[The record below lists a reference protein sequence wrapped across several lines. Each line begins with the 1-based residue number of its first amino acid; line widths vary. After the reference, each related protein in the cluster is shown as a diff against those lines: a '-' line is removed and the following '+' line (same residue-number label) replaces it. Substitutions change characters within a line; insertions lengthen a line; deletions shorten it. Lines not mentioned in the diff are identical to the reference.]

1 MRMMIFAVM
10 LLVAV
15 SPTLAAARC
24 YDPEEVRAEQLLR
37 LHSELMV
44 ITVTCRQGSM
54 GRDLPG
60 AYAKFTRD
68 NIAALH
74 DAEAKLV
81 AFYKENFGGNGID
94 RLDRLRTRLANEY
107 GQQVANLSAP
117 IFCAQRRDKVATFCD
132 AQPTV
137 IADEIGRLCVAVRTE
152 EKPCNVAAVP
162 EDVVVAQVG
171 KKP

>member
-15 SPTLAAARC
+15 SPPHAAARC
-24 YDPEEVRAEQLLR
+24 YDPDEVRAEQLLR

-44 ITVTCRQGSM
+44 ITVTCRQGSL

-74 DAEAKLV
+74 DAEAKLI
-81 AFYKENFGGNGID
+81 AFYKRNYGGNGID
-94 RLDRLRTRLANEY
+94 RLDKLRTRLANEY

-117 IFCAQRRDKVATFCD
+117 IFCAQRRDKVATLCD
-132 AQPTV
+132 AQPTAV
-137 IADEIGRLCVAVRTE
+137 ADEVGRLCVAGRTE
-152 EKPCNVAAVP
+152 EKPCNVATSR
-162 EDVVVAQVG
+162 EDVVVAQAA
-171 KKP
+171 KEP